1 MAHIFLDESGQF
13 AKHNHE
19 EYFIVAS
26 FTIGEPRRTAKEFR
40 KWVSTRFPKRMRR
53 QAEIKWSATGISDE
67 LRLRTLKR
75 ISNLDVRIR
84 YVYLLRNNIPSEYRD
99 EHKIKDGFLY
109 TNVVGELLDMYLP
122 NTDVDFRV
130 FCDQRKLSGLTKAD
144 FKEAIIARMLPNL
157 PQKAIIQI
165 ETLDSTSSENIQIA
179 DWVAGALARWH
190 EKGPL
195 GDECRAIL
203 KENIIGEGKELFSS
217 TALYL

>member
-13 AKHNHE
+13 TKHNYE

-40 KWVSTRFPKRMRR
+40 KWMSSRFPKRMRR
-53 QAEIKWSATGISDE
+53 QAEIKWSATGISDD
-67 LRLRTLKR
+67 LRLRTLKH
-75 ISNLDVRIR
+75 ISNLDVRVR

-99 EHKIKDGFLY
+99 GRKIKDGLLY

-122 NTDVDFRV
+122 NTDDDFRV
-130 FCDQRKLSGLTKAD
+130 FCDQRKLSGLKKSE
-144 FKEAIIARMLPNL
+144 FKEIIIARMLPNL

-165 ETLDSTSSENIQIA
+165 ETVDSTSSENIQIA
-179 DWVAGALARWH
+179 DWIAGALARWH

-195 GDECRAIL
+195 GEECRAIL
-203 KENIIGEGKELFSS
+203 KENILGEGRELFGSS
-217 TALYL
+217 SFSL